1 MCNLY
6 SFTTN
11 RETIIRLF
19 RQINR
24 YVGDLVPM
32 PGVFP
37 FLWLAC
43 LACPAIAADPD
54 INDYSRCV
62 IEEAIRLSKS
72 NRADPTDE
80 IAKSAASLCND
91 VLIDASRTMKP
102 DSMSAVRSKAFD
114 DAVIAILEARAKR

>member
-6 SFTTN
+6 SITTN
-11 RETIIRLF
+11 QEAIIRLF

-24 YVGDLVPM
+24 YVGNLAPV

-62 IEEAIRLSKS
+62 IGEAIRLSNS
-72 NRADPTDE
+72 SDPADE
-80 IAKSAASLCND
+80 IAKSAASICNHL
-91 VLIDASRTMKP
+91 LIDAYRNMRP

>member
-6 SFTTN
+6 SIITN
-11 RETIIRLF
+11 QEAITRLF
-19 RQINR
+19 RKVNR
-24 YVGDLVPM
+24 YVGNLAPM

-62 IEEAIRLSKS
+62 IGEAIRLSNS
-72 NRADPTDE
+72 SDPADE
-80 IAKSAASLCND
+80 IAKSAASICNH
-91 VLIDASRTMKP
+91 VLIDAYRNMRP

>member
-6 SFTTN
+6 TFTTN
-11 RETIIRLF
+11 REAIIRQF
-19 RQINR
+19 RQVGR
-24 YVGDLVPM
+24 YVGNLAPM

-54 INDYSRCV
+54 INDYQRCV
-62 IEEAIRLSKS
+62 IGEAIRLSNS
-72 NRADPTDE
+72 ADPADE
-80 IAKSAASLCND
+80 IAKSAASLCNH

-114 DAVIAILEARAKR
+114 DAVIAVLEARAKR

>member
-1 MCNLY
+1 MCNLHA
-6 SFTTN
+6 FTTN
-11 RETIIRLF
+11 REAIIRRF
-19 RQINR
+19 RQIGR
-24 YVGDLVPM
+24 SVGNLAPM

-62 IEEAIRLSKS
+62 IEEAVRLSKS
-72 NRADPTDE
+72 NSADPADE
-80 IAKSAASLCND
+80 IAKSAASLCNH

-102 DSMSAVRSKAFD
+102 D
-114 DAVIAILEARAKR
+114 

>member
-6 SFTTN
+6 SITTN
-11 RETIIRLF
+11 REAIIRLF

-24 YVGDLVPM
+24 YVGNLAPV

-62 IEEAIRLSKS
+62 IGAAIRLSNS
-72 NRADPTDE
+72 SDPADE
-80 IAKSAASLCND
+80 IAKSAASICNH
-91 VLIDASRTMKP
+91 VLIDAYRNTRP
-102 DSMSAVRSKAFD
+102 DSMSAVQSKAFD